1 MKRLVECVPNF
12 SEGRDG
18 AVIDA
23 IAEAIRRTPGCSLLD
38 VDPGRSTHR
47 TVYTF
52 VGGPEAVVEGALAA
66 ARVAHARIDMRSHH
80 GEHARMGALDVCPFV
95 PVSGVTMDD
104 CVALA
109 REFGRR
115 ASEELGIPIYLY
127 EAAASQEH
135 RRTLSQIRAGEYEGL
150 AEKIVRPEWQPDF
163 GPARFVPAWGATVT
177 GARHFLIAYNVNL
190 LATKEQAHRIA
201 LDLREQGRGPQQ
213 PGRLR
218 AVKAVGWWVEEYGM
232 AQVSMN
238 LDDFKVTPPHVAFE
252 EVVKEARAL
261 KLAVAGSEI
270 VGLVPLQALLMAAEH
285 YIEAEGLLIVDEGQ
299 KIRLAADRLGLGAVS
314 QFAPGK
320 RVIEYMVAGEAD
332 APLAASSVRDFIR
345 SVGARTS
352 APGGGSASAL
362 MAALGAALGTMVG
375 WMTYGK
381 RKFED
386 KDAVMRRLI
395 PPLHQAMEALIPL
408 VDADTQAFAAY
419 MEARNLPKQTEAQ
432 AKQRRAAMES
442 GLQKAVEVP
451 LSVLRAGDGCWE
463 AMVEM
468 ARHGNVASR
477 SDLEVGAKA
486 LEAGLWGAYRNVLVN
501 LPEITDEAF
510 RTASGSEAEA
520 IAQRARQRLEEVLA
534 ILAGR

>member
-1 MKRLVECVPNF
+1 MKALVECVPNF
-12 SEGRDG
+12 SEGRDPS
-18 AVIDA
+18 VIDA
-23 IAEAIRRTPGCSLLD
+23 IAEAIRCSPGCTLLD

-52 VGGPEAVVEGALAA
+52 VGGPEAVVDGALAA
-66 ARVAHARIDMRSHH
+66 ARVAHARIDMRTHH

-95 PVSGVTMDD
+95 PVSGVTLDD
-104 CVALA
+104 CVVLA

-115 ASEELGIPIYLY
+115 AAEELGIPVYLY
-127 EAAASQEH
+127 EAAAAQEH

-163 GPARFVPAWGATVT
+163 GPARFLPAWGATVT

-252 EVVKEARAL
+252 EAVKEARAL

-270 VGLVPLQALLMAAEH
+270 VGLVPLQALLMAADH
-285 YIEAEGLLIVDEGQ
+285 YIEAEGLLIVEERQ
-299 KIRLAADRLGLGAVS
+299 KIRLAADRLGLGTVS
-314 QFAPGK
+314 PFVPGK
-320 RVIEYMVAGEAD
+320 RVIEYMVAGAAD
-332 APLAASSVRDFIR
+332 APLASSPVREFVR
-345 SVGARTS
+345 AVGARTP
-352 APGGGSASAL
+352 APGGGSVSAL
-362 MAALGAALGTMVG
+362 VASLGAALGTMVG

-395 PPLHQAMEALIPL
+395 PPLHGAMEALIPL
-408 VDADTQAFAAY
+408 IDADTEAFEEY
-419 MEARNLPKQTEAQ
+419 VRARNLPQETEDQ
-432 AKQRRAAMES
+432 ASERRAAVEA
-442 GLQKAVEVP
+442 GLRRAVEVP
-451 LSVLRAGDGCWE
+451 LGVLRVGDGCWD

-477 SDLEVGAKA
+477 SDLEVGARV
-486 LEAGLWGAYRNVLVN
+486 LEAGIWGAYRNVVIN
-501 LPEITDEAF
+501 LPEITDETF
-510 RTASGSEAEA
+510 RTAAGREAEA
-520 IAQRARQRLEEVLA
+520 LAQRARQRLEEVLT